1 MIIWREKLFAFAV
14 HFLVTLGIA
23 AIAAALI
30 FLVWFPD
37 PFQTMVGGTRLFVLI
52 VGCDLALGPLISL
65 VIYNSRKTRRSLI
78 IDYTIVGVIQI
89 AAVIYGIYAISQWRP
104 VYVVFVGDRFE
115 IVSAGDVDPVDLKAA
130 KEPYN
135 TLPKT
140 GPRLVAAQVPDGTE
154 AHNKALFD
162 ALAGKDIDLVPAYYV
177 LYSSQLPKIKE
188 RAKSLPE
195 LGKAHPESKGQIDA
209 GVKALGIPAEQ
220 LRWLPVK
227 SRTGFWTA
235 LINAESGQPVKY
247 LAFDPYD
254 E

>member
-1 MIIWREKLFAFAV
+1 MIIWREKLLAFVV
-14 HFLVTLGIA
+14 HFALTLLVA
-23 AIAAALI
+23 AGAAALI

-78 IDYTIVGVIQI
+78 IDYTIVGIVQL
-89 AAVIYGIYAISQWRP
+89 AAVIYGIHAISQWRP
-104 VYVVFVGDRFE
+104 VYVVFVGDRYE
-115 IVSAGDVDPVDLKAA
+115 IVSAGDIDPVDLKAA

-135 TLPKT
+135 ALPRT
-140 GPRLVAAQVPDGTE
+140 GPRLVAAQVPQGTE

-162 ALAGKDIDLVPAYYV
+162 ALAGKDIQLVPAYYV
-177 LYSSQLPKIKE
+177 TYESLLGKVRE
-188 RAKSLPE
+188 RAKR
-195 LGKAHPESKGQIDA
+195 LGDLEKVHPESKSLIDT
-209 GVKALGIPAEQ
+209 GVKQLGVSADQ
-220 LRWLPVK
+220 LLWLPVK

-235 LINAESGQPVKY
+235 LIDAKTGEPVKY
-247 LAFDPYD
+247 LAFDPY